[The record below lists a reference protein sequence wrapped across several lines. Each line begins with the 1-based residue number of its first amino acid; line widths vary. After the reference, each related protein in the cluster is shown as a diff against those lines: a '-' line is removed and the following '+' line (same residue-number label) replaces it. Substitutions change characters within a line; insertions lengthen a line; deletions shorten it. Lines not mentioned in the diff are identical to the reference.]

1 MAATLT
7 FPKVD
12 RTSFN
17 FSWKFCVTFTISS
30 SSASLNFTIEAA
42 MNFIFPAHKFML
54 NLCECQKGKMQKLEI
69 FGFFQAFTK
78 FITSQ
83 ASWFLSLQSGL
94 ILSEMFWFFQVST
107 NSCTSQKASW
117 FPCLQLGLLLPQMF
131 WFFQASTKSF
141 TSQKASQYLCL
152 QFGLLLNC
160 FDYSES
166 LQNPLHLK
174 MPRGFFFSSFI

>member
-1 MAATLT
+1 
-7 FPKVD
+7 
-12 RTSFN
+12 
-17 FSWKFCVTFTISS
+17 
-30 SSASLNFTIEAA
+30 
-42 MNFIFPAHKFML
+42 
-54 NLCECQKGKMQKLEI
+54 
-69 FGFFQAFTK
+69 
-78 FITSQ
+78 
-83 ASWFLSLQSGL
+83 
-94 ILSEMFWFFQVST
+94 
-107 NSCTSQKASW
+107 
-117 FPCLQLGLLLPQMF
+117 LQLGLLLPQMF